1 MKIEVKNCTKY
12 YGNTCVLKNI
22 NFTLEPGIY
31 ALLGPNG
38 AGKSTI
44 MKILCTLLM
53 QSEGMITYNGVEI
66 SKCKHSYSN
75 HIGYMPQHTCL
86 YEDFTLFDFLG
97 YMGVMKGMK
106 KEEIKKRCS
115 ILVKQ
120 VELEDVLHKKIK
132 SYSGGMKQRA
142 MLCVALLNDPLV
154 LILDEPTAGLDPLKR
169 MEVQKII
176 AEFSKDK
183 IILIATHVV
192 SDVEFIADKFLI
204 LKEGELIENTTRLN
218 LINLLLNQVVEVKT
232 TVENYRELEKKY
244 KISALRYDA
253 DTLIARILNPGDE
266 LVGELVNPNVSDVYL
281 HLFGDS
287 DVAL

>member
-1 MKIEVKNCTKY
+1 MKLEVSDCTKF
-12 YGNTCVLKNI
+12 YGNKCALKKVS
-22 NFTLEPGIY
+22 FTLQPGIY

-44 MKILCTLLM
+44 MNILCTLLT
-53 QSEGMITYNGVEI
+53 QSEGKILYNDIEI
-66 SKCKHSYSN
+66 SKCKNEYSN
-75 HIGYMPQHTCL
+75 NIGYMPQRPCL
-86 YEDFTLFDFLG
+86 YEDFTLYDFLG

-106 KEEIKKRCS
+106 KNEIKERCS

-120 VELEDVLHKKIK
+120 VELEDALHKKIK

-142 MLCVALLNDPLV
+142 MLCVALLNDPLI

-169 MEVQKII
+169 MQVQKII
-176 AEFSKDK
+176 TEFSKDK

-218 LINLLLNQVVEVKT
+218 LVKMLHNKVLEVRT
-232 TVENYRELEKKY
+232 TVDGYRELEKKY
-244 KISALRYDA
+244 KISSLRYDA
-253 DTLIARILNPGDE
+253 DCLIARIINPQKE
-266 LVGELVNPNVSDVYL
+266 LSGELVSPNVSDVYL
-281 HLFGDS
+281 NLFGDC
-287 DVAL
+287 DVIL